1 MNQIATDKFISE
13 GNVRVNGTDKKS
25 AEYKALKGNIKKVGI
40 LTPISYRKND
50 KGEFVVINGHQRL
63 SIAKDLKLTKIP
75 AFESN
80 GEVDDLT
87 KQLSTNMFTVGMSH
101 LDASFAIQ
109 QMIDKGIINTRKQL
123 SAMFGKSVAWV
134 DTALAFCNLHP
145 WIKTFF
151 KEHGMSKAE
160 SLPTFLT
167 EISKSPINFQENEL
181 TEMVHNYMHMD
192 EDESITDENV
202 AEVINEYDCYG
213 DEDNQEEFFARL
225 SARLKTNESE
235 WKFICDVIGEK
246 TFREYEKKHDV
257 KYTYQN
263 ALFEEFAD
271 AQYCQD
277 WEFLADVFFNETEIG
292 QFLKDN
298 KVTDDSSYGD
308 WHVSFSFEN
317 KVSTLKSKV
326 KKHTDHALKDVIIVG
341 WNGNIFQPELYC
353 NKPEENEVVDEV
365 IIKDDY
371 DAEPKDPHALKYNKF
386 NKWAAPIINEYIQK
400 NVIPIQTDKK
410 GNLIVLDWLIND
422 REQELVINKPYRY
435 EGIDDHP
442 FHPLL
447 DAKMESDH
455 QLITAMTSYW
465 FKEHYMKSSYK
476 GLDVLFQKLGLK
488 SCIEI
493 VSDEF
498 NANNEETRKGYFKI
512 LSKDELAIITANNML
527 KTKAEYVDKAASI
540 DWSDIP
546 YIDLVC
552 TDKGSGSNSLK
563 TYSS

>member
-25 AEYKALKGNIKKVGI
+25 AEYRALKGNIKKVGI

-63 SIAKDLKLTKIP
+63 SIAKDLKLTEIP

-145 WIKTFF
+145 WIKRFF
-151 KEHGMSKAE
+151 KNHGINKAE
-160 SLPTFLT
+160 SIPTFLT

-181 TEMVHNYMHMD
+181 TEMVNDYTHLD
-192 EDESITDENV
+192 EDESITDEHI
-202 AEVINEYDCYG
+202 AELINDYDCYG
-213 DEDNQEEFFARL
+213 EEDNQEEFFARL
-225 SARLKTNESE
+225 SARLRTNESE

-277 WEFLADVFFNETEIG
+277 WKFLEEVFFNETEIG

-298 KVTDDSSYGD
+298 NVTDDGGYGF

-353 NKPEENEVVDEV
+353 DRPEENQVVDEV

-386 NKWAAPIINEYIQK
+386 NKWAAPIIDEYIQK
-400 NVIPIQTDKK
+400 NVFPLQTDKK

-422 REQELVINKPYRY
+422 REQDLLISKPYRY
-435 EGIDDHP
+435 EGIDDHE

-447 DAKMESDH
+447 DEKIKSDKRLLES
-455 QLITAMTSYW
+455 MTLYW

-498 NANNEETRKGYFKI
+498 NANNEETRKSYFNI
-512 LSKDELAIITANNML
+512 LSKDELAEFSGQSKSETKQIHLTCTWSKKL
-527 KTKAEYVDKAASI
+527 KE
-540 DWSDIP
+540 IP

-552 TDKGSGSNSLK
+552 TDKGSGPNSLK
-563 TYSS
+563 SYSS